1 MIESYQPATLC
12 YATCPV
18 CGEDDCRYDEIEP
31 TCSEGH
37 AWTITSTPLK
47 RKRPDSKYGPFTGFR
62 YWVVEPHGNSQRSVG
77 DEMTQPD
84 LAIQI
89 AATIPGAQVVGID
102 IWTPMASG
110 ERVF

>member
-12 YATCPV
+12 YATCSV

-31 TCSEGH
+31 TCSAGH
-37 AWTITSTPLK
+37 AWTITSTPLA

-62 YWVVEPHGNSQRSVG
+62 YWVVEAGGSSIG

-84 LAIQI
+84 LAVQI
-89 AATIPGAQVVGID
+89 AATLPGAQVVGID